1 MQYSNHTDNLN
12 RAIAFEVN
20 QKDVTRFGGLAP
32 LMNRARRSG
41 VPAALAR
48 VIDKY
53 TPRDHF
59 NFVYD
64 TEDLI
69 NQVLASLAAG
79 MPDFNDVEHL
89 SMDKSFVSALRIS
102 NAASAPTLSR
112 FFARF
117 EEKCKHDRMMAL
129 AEVKGVHSR
138 LTKTDPL
145 RITTPA
151 IMDLIDFTENEAI
164 RILKKRGDKEY
175 FIIDVDSTPVELF
188 GNQNEACYD
197 GHYRCIS
204 YLPIFVA
211 INGVPAFVQNAPGAA
226 NGAALCLIHI
236 RRLIQKLRES
246 FPGARILVR
255 GDTGYNNAELIR
267 IIVEEGVSYILGYN
281 VRPKDLRTKL
291 FRHIAEEYSSDPN
304 SRICMAKE
312 ILKEIP
318 LTGLFDEVK
327 PPKRRRKL
335 TSTTAG
341 NKFRCCSFFHNYQAK
356 TWKTPRTVVCRL

>member
-32 LMNRARRSG
+32 LMNRAWRSK

-79 MPDFNDVEHL
+79 MPDFNDVEQL

-102 NAASAPTLSR
+102 NVASAPTLSR

-129 AEVKGVHSR
+129 AEVKGELSR

-188 GNQNEACYD
+188 GNQNEASYD

-226 NGAALCLIHI
+226 NGQRSA
-236 RRLIQKLRES
+236 S
-246 FPGARILVR
+246 F
-255 GDTGYNNAELIR
+255 
-267 IIVEEGVSYILGYN
+267 
-281 VRPKDLRTKL
+281 
-291 FRHIAEEYSSDPN
+291 
-304 SRICMAKE
+304 
-312 ILKEIP
+312 
-318 LTGLFDEVK
+318 
-327 PPKRRRKL
+327 
-335 TSTTAG
+335 TSAG
-341 NKFRCCSFFHNYQAK
+341 
-356 TWKTPRTVVCRL
+356 

>member
-1 MQYSNHTDNLN
+1 
-12 RAIAFEVN
+12 
-20 QKDVTRFGGLAP
+20 
-32 LMNRARRSG
+32 MNRARRSG

-48 VIDKY
+48 VIDKD

-79 MPDFNDVEHL
+79 MPDFNDVEQL

-129 AEVKGVHSR
+129 AEVKGVLSR

-188 GNQNEACYD
+188 GNQNEASYD

-267 IIVEEGVSYILGYN
+267 IILSSRVVFRATDPVS
-281 VRPKDLRTKL
+281 V
-291 FRHIAEEYSSDPN
+291 S
-304 SRICMAKE
+304 
-312 ILKEIP
+312 
-318 LTGLFDEVK
+318 
-327 PPKRRRKL
+327 
-335 TSTTAG
+335 
-341 NKFRCCSFFHNYQAK
+341 
-356 TWKTPRTVVCRL
+356 

>member
-79 MPDFNDVEHL
+79 MPDFNDVEQL

-102 NAASAPTLSR
+102 NVASAPTLSR

-117 EEKCKHDRMMAL
+117 EEK
-129 AEVKGVHSR
+129 S
-138 LTKTDPL
+138 
-145 RITTPA
+145 
-151 IMDLIDFTENEAI
+151 
-164 RILKKRGDKEY
+164 
-175 FIIDVDSTPVELF
+175 
-188 GNQNEACYD
+188 
-197 GHYRCIS
+197 
-204 YLPIFVA
+204 
-211 INGVPAFVQNAPGAA
+211 
-226 NGAALCLIHI
+226 
-236 RRLIQKLRES
+236 
-246 FPGARILVR
+246 
-255 GDTGYNNAELIR
+255 
-267 IIVEEGVSYILGYN
+267 
-281 VRPKDLRTKL
+281 
-291 FRHIAEEYSSDPN
+291 
-304 SRICMAKE
+304 
-312 ILKEIP
+312 
-318 LTGLFDEVK
+318 
-327 PPKRRRKL
+327 
-335 TSTTAG
+335 
-341 NKFRCCSFFHNYQAK
+341 
-356 TWKTPRTVVCRL
+356 